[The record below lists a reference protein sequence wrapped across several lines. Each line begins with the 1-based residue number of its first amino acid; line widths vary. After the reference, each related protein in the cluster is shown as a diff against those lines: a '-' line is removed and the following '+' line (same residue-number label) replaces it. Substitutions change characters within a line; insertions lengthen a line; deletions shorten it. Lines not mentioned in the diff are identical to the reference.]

1 MLKNNTKEMK
11 NIVIIGGGIAG
22 VEAACVLAETGNHV
36 TIIERSDKLGGK
48 LNDWYCLFPD
58 FKKSEVVLDYMK
70 NRLKKFDVE
79 VKLKSTVEK
88 AEQNG
93 DGWYIYTGNVRYA
106 ADAVVLATGYELFD
120 ASRKEE
126 LGYKIYDNVYTQAD
140 IEAKFKAGNLQ
151 TTYGKNPER
160 IAIVHCVG
168 SRDEKCHNMY
178 CSKVCCVT
186 GVKQAIELAKAMPQ
200 TQIFCFYMDLRMYDK
215 HFEELYRSA
224 QEHHN
229 IQFIRGRVSEVSETN
244 DNRLAI
250 KTEDTL
256 SGRPMKMKLDMIILL
271 AGMESKKNTREIA
284 QKFDVETE
292 ESGFLRSKDF
302 HIGAGLLSKRGV
314 FAAGT
319 CISPMSIKETI
330 ENARSSALQVNEYL
344 KTL

>member
-1 MLKNNTKEMK
+1 MMK

-22 VEAACVLAETGNHV
+22 VETACILAETGNHV
-36 TIIERSDKLGGK
+36 TIIEKDDKLGGK
-48 LNDWYCLFPD
+48 LNQWYCLFPD
-58 FKKSEVVLDYMK
+58 FKKSDQILDYIK
-70 NRLKKFDVE
+70 NRIKNFDIE

-88 AEQNG
+88 VEPNG

-106 ADAVVLATGYELFD
+106 ADAVVLAVGYDLFD

-140 IEAKFKAGNLQ
+140 IEAKFRSGNLQ
-151 TTYGKNPER
+151 TTYGKDPER

-186 GVKQAIELAKAMPQ
+186 GVKQAIELAKFLPK
-200 TQIFCFYMDLRMYDK
+200 TEIFCFYMDLRMYDK

-229 IQFIRGRVSEVSETN
+229 IQFIRGRVSEVSETP

-256 SGRPMKMKLDMIILL
+256 SGRPMKMKLDMVILL
-271 AGMESKKNTREIA
+271 AGMEAKKNTRQVA
-284 QKFDVETE
+284 KLFDVETE
-292 ESGFLRSKDF
+292 KSGFLRSKDF
-302 HIGAGLLSKRGV
+302 HIGAGILSRKGI

-330 ENARSSALQVNEYL
+330 ENARSSAFQVNQYL

>member
-1 MLKNNTKEMK
+1 MK
-11 NIVIIGGGIAG
+11 NIVVVGGGIAG
-22 VEAACVLAETGNHV
+22 VETACLLAESGNHV

-48 LNDWYCLFPD
+48 LNQWYCLFPD
-58 FKKSEVVLDYMK
+58 FKKSDEVLDYIH
-70 NRLKKFDVE
+70 NRLKNFDIE
-79 VKLKSTVEK
+79 VKLKSVVENV
-88 AEQNG
+88 EPNG
-93 DGWYIYTGNVRYA
+93 NGWFIYTGNVRYA
-106 ADAVVLATGYELFD
+106 ADAVVLATGYDLFD
-120 ASRKEE
+120 ATRKEE

-140 IEAKFKAGNLQ
+140 IEAKFESGNLK
-151 TTYGKNPER
+151 TSYGKDPER

-186 GVKQAIELAKAMPQ
+186 GVKQAIELAKFLPK
-200 TQIFCFYMDLRMYDK
+200 TEIFCFYMDLRMYDK

-229 IQFIRGRVSEVSETN
+229 IQFIRGRVSEVSESS
-244 DNRLAI
+244 DNRLSI

-271 AGMESKKNTREIA
+271 AGMEAKKNTLA
-284 QKFDVETE
+284 TAKLFDVETE
-292 ESGFLRSKDF
+292 ESGFLKSKDF
-302 HIGAGLLSKRGV
+302 HLGAGILSRKGI

-330 ENARSSALQVNEYL
+330 ENARSSAFQVNEYL
-344 KTL
+344 KSL

>member
-1 MLKNNTKEMK
+1 MK
-11 NIVIIGGGIAG
+11 NIVVVGGGIAG
-22 VEAACVLAETGNHV
+22 VETACLLAESGNHV

-48 LNDWYCLFPD
+48 LNQWYCLFPD
-58 FKKSEVVLDYMK
+58 FKKSDEVLDYIH
-70 NRLKKFDVE
+70 NRLKNFDIE
-79 VKLKSTVEK
+79 VKLKSVVENV
-88 AEQNG
+88 EPNG
-93 DGWYIYTGNVRYA
+93 NGWFIYTGNVRYA
-106 ADAVVLATGYELFD
+106 ADAVVLATGYDLFD
-120 ASRKEE
+120 ATRKEE

-140 IEAKFKAGNLQ
+140 IEAKFKSGNLQ
-151 TTYGKNPER
+151 TTYGKDPER

-186 GVKQAIELAKAMPQ
+186 GVKQAIELAKFLPK
-200 TQIFCFYMDLRMYDK
+200 TEIFCFYMDLRMYDK

-229 IQFIRGRVSEVSETN
+229 IQFIRGRVSEVSESS
-244 DNRLAI
+244 DNRLSI

-271 AGMESKKNTREIA
+271 AGMEAKKNTLA
-284 QKFDVETE
+284 TAKLFDVETE
-292 ESGFLRSKDF
+292 ESGFLKSKDF
-302 HIGAGLLSKRGV
+302 HLGAGILSRKGI

-330 ENARSSALQVNEYL
+330 ENARSSAFQVNEYL
-344 KTL
+344 KSL

>member
-1 MLKNNTKEMK
+1 MK
-11 NIVIIGGGIAG
+11 NIVVVGGGIAG
-22 VEAACVLAETGNHV
+22 VETACLLAESGNHV

-48 LNDWYCLFPD
+48 LNQWYCLFPD
-58 FKKSEVVLDYMK
+58 FKKSDEVLDYIH
-70 NRLKKFDVE
+70 NRLKNFDIE
-79 VKLKSTVEK
+79 VKLKSVVENV
-88 AEQNG
+88 EPNG
-93 DGWYIYTGNVRYA
+93 NGWFIYTGNVRYA
-106 ADAVVLATGYELFD
+106 ADAVVLATGYDLFD
-120 ASRKEE
+120 ATRKEE

-140 IEAKFKAGNLQ
+140 IEAKFKSGNLQ
-151 TTYGKNPER
+151 TTYGKDPER

-186 GVKQAIELAKAMPQ
+186 GVKQAIELAKFLPK
-200 TQIFCFYMDLRMYDK
+200 TEIFCFYMDLRMYDK

-229 IQFIRGRVSEVSETN
+229 IQFIRGRVSEVSESS
-244 DNRLAI
+244 DNRLSI

-271 AGMESKKNTREIA
+271 AGMEAKKNTLA
-284 QKFDVETE
+284 TAKLFDVETE
-292 ESGFLRSKDF
+292 ESGFLKSKDF
-302 HIGAGLLSKRGV
+302 HLGAGILSRKGI

-330 ENARSSALQVNEYL
+330 ENARSSAFQVNQYL